1 MVSDRCTDAERVL
14 VERLRAKDPEA
25 FAWLYDQYAG
35 LLFRIGYS
43 LLGDTSEAED
53 LVHDVFLGLPRALT
67 TFEGRGSFEG
77 WLKRVATRTGLMKL
91 RQARSTKARAR
102 RWSWALPRF
111 QRPSDVD
118 TAVDLE
124 AALGEVTPKLR
135 AAFVL
140 REVQGYSY
148 EEVADLLG
156 ITIGAAKV
164 RVLRAR
170 RVLGPLLKGY

>member
-1 MVSDRCTDAERVL
+1 MSGPFTDAERDL
-14 VERLRAKDPEA
+14 VARLRAKDPEA

-43 LLGDTSEAED
+43 LLRDPSEAED
-53 LVHDVFLGLPRALT
+53 LVHDVFLGLPRALM
-67 TFEGRGSFEG
+67 TFEGQGSFEG
-77 WLKRVATRTGLMKL
+77 WLQRVATRTGLMKL
-91 RQARSTKARAR
+91 RQTRAR
-102 RWSWALPRF
+102 NARHQRWSWTRPRF
-111 QRPSDVD
+111 TWPPD
-118 TAVDLE
+118 TGAALDLE
-124 AALGEVTPKLR
+124 SALGELRPTLR

-156 ITIGAAKV
+156 ISIGAARV

-170 RVLGPLLKGY
+170 RVLSTLLEEY

>member
-1 MVSDRCTDAERVL
+1 MSGPCTDAERDL

-25 FAWLYDQYAG
+25 FAWLYDRYAG

-53 LVHDVFLGLPRALT
+53 LVHDVFLGLPRALV

-91 RQARSTKARAR
+91 RHARSRDTQTR

-111 QRPSDVD
+111 ERPLDLDSGL
-118 TAVDLE
+118 DLE
-124 AALGEVTPKLR
+124 AALGEVTPALR

-140 REVQGYSY
+140 REMQGYSY
-148 EEVADLLG
+148 GEVADLLG
-156 ITIGAAKV
+156 ISMSAAKV

-170 RVLGPLLKGY
+170 RILGTLLKGY

>member
-1 MVSDRCTDAERVL
+1 MRGHLTDAERDL
-14 VERLRAKDPEA
+14 VARLRAKDPEA

-35 LLFRIGYS
+35 RLFRIGYS
-43 LLGDTSEAED
+43 LLGDPSEAED
-53 LVHDVFLGLPRALT
+53 LVHEVFLGLPRALT

-91 RQARSTKARAR
+91 RQARSRTTRLQ
-102 RWSWALPRF
+102 RWAWALPRF
-111 QRPSDVD
+111 AWPPDAA
-118 TAVDLE
+118 TALDLE
-124 AALGEVTPKLR
+124 SALGELKPELR

-156 ITIGAAKV
+156 ISRGAARV

-170 RVLGPLLKGY
+170 RALSALLEGY

>member
-1 MVSDRCTDAERVL
+1 MSGPFTDAERDL
-14 VERLRAKDPEA
+14 VERLRAEDPEA
-25 FAWLYDQYAG
+25 FANLYDLYAG

-43 LLGDTSEAED
+43 LLGDTFEAED

-67 TFEGRGSFEG
+67 TFEGKGSFEG

-91 RQARSTKARAR
+91 RVARLRSGSVQR
-102 RWSWALPRF
+102 RGWTLRSF
-111 QRPSDVD
+111 ERPPDLD
-118 TAVDLE
+118 TAMDLE
-124 AALGEVTPKLR
+124 AALDRVKPALR

-156 ITIGAAKV
+156 ISVSGAKV
-164 RVLRAR
+164 RVMRAR
-170 RVLGPLLKGY
+170 RALSALLEGY

>member
-1 MVSDRCTDAERVL
+1 MSGHLTDAERDL
-14 VERLRAKDPEA
+14 VARLRAKDPEA
-25 FAWLYDQYAG
+25 FAWLYDKYAG

-43 LLGDTSEAED
+43 LLGDPSEAED
-53 LVHDVFLGLPRALT
+53 LVHDVFLGLPRALM

-91 RQARSTKARAR
+91 RQARSRNTRLQ
-102 RWSWALPRF
+102 RWGWTLPRF
-111 QRPSDVD
+111 AWPPDAD
-118 TAVDLE
+118 TTLDLDS
-124 AALGEVTPKLR
+124 ALGALTPALR

-156 ITIGAAKV
+156 ISGGAARV

-170 RVLGPLLKGY
+170 RVLCALLEGY

>member
-1 MVSDRCTDAERVL
+1 MVSGHCTDAERDL

-25 FAWLYDQYAG
+25 FAWLYDRYAG

-53 LVHDVFLGLPRALT
+53 LVHDVFLGLPRALL

-91 RQARSTKARAR
+91 RQARSRTTRAR
-102 RWSWALPRF
+102 HWSWALPRF
-111 QRPSDVD
+111 QRPPDVD
-118 TAVDLE
+118 TAMDLE
-124 AALGEVTPKLR
+124 AALAEVRPKLR

-156 ITIGAAKV
+156 ISIGAAKV

-170 RVLGPLLKGY
+170 RMLGPLLKGY

>member
-1 MVSDRCTDAERVL
+1 MSGQFTDAERDL
-14 VERLRAKDPEA
+14 VARLRAKDPEA

-43 LLGDTSEAED
+43 LLGDTAEAED

-91 RQARSTKARAR
+91 RQTRSRTTRMER
-102 RWSWALPRF
+102 RGWTLRRVTRPR
-111 QRPSDVD
+111 DAD
-118 TAVDLE
+118 TALDLE
-124 AALGEVTPKLR
+124 SALGELTPALR

-148 EEVADLLG
+148 DEVADLLG
-156 ITIGAAKV
+156 ISRGAARV

-170 RVLGPLLKGY
+170 RALSTLLEGY

>member
-1 MVSDRCTDAERVL
+1 MSSHLTDAERDL
-14 VERLRAKDPEA
+14 VKRLRAKDPEA

-43 LLGDTSEAED
+43 LLGDTAEAED
-53 LVHDVFLGLPRALT
+53 LVHDVFLGLPRAIM

-77 WLKRVATRTGLMKL
+77 WLKRVATRTCLMKL
-91 RQARSTKARAR
+91 RQGRSRATGMR
-102 RWSWALPRF
+102 RQAWSLPGF
-111 QRPSDVD
+111 ERPPDVD
-118 TAVDLE
+118 TALDLE
-124 AALGEVTPKLR
+124 AALRQVKPILR

-148 EEVADLLG
+148 DEVGDLLG
-156 ITIGAAKV
+156 ISSGAARV

-170 RVLGPLLKGY
+170 RVLCALLKGY

>member
-1 MVSDRCTDAERVL
+1 VSGQFTDAERDL
-14 VERLRAKDPEA
+14 VARLRAKDPEA
-25 FAWLYDQYAG
+25 FAGLYDQYAG

-43 LLGDTSEAED
+43 LLADASEAED
-53 LVHDVFLGLPRALT
+53 LVHDVFVGLPRALT

-77 WLKRVATRTGLMKL
+77 WLKRVATRAGLMKL
-91 RQARSTKARAR
+91 RHARAR
-102 RWSWALPRF
+102 DTRLQRWGWTLPRF
-111 QRPSDVD
+111 AGPPETD
-118 TAVDLE
+118 AALDLE
-124 AALGEVTPKLR
+124 SALGELTPALR

-156 ITIGAAKV
+156 ISRGTARV

-170 RVLGPLLKGY
+170 RVLSALLEGY